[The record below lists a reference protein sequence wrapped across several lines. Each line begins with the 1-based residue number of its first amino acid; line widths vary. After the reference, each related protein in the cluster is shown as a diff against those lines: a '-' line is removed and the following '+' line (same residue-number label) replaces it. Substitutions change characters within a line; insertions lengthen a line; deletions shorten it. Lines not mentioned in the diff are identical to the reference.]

1 MLSMVM
7 GDEWKFVRYWWLFG
21 YDDGVDGGGV
31 SVMWKRG
38 MLVGGLGAVIVLFIV
53 IVANCPHL

>member
-7 GDEWKFVRYWWLFG
+7 VDEWRFVRYWCLLFG
-21 YDDGVDGGGV
+21 YDDGVDGGVSV

-38 MLVGGLGAVIVLFIV
+38 MLVGGLCVVIVV
-53 IVANCPHL
+53 IVVNCLYR

>member
-1 MLSMVM
+1 MLSVVM
-7 GDEWKFVRYWWLFG
+7 GGEKRFIEMCLFG

-38 MLVGGLGAVIVLFIV
+38 MSMGGLGVVIV
-53 IVANCPHL
+53 IVVIYVNCPHF